1 MANSKLSNQNKSYK
15 IPEHVIEE
23 VRKNLL
29 KNPNTYSTIRQKA
42 ENIVQNKFLTYE
54 NLKRVKNFFDNINEV
69 DLDLESMQRERHRQQ
84 NKIDFMIMG
93 GDKMKNWI
101 ESELKQARNPIHRSK
116 KAKTNFGGLSNQ
128 FRKEHTKSFLKAP
141 EMPKVKNMIKD
152 LKPKT
157 LMENDDLSIDLPIK
171 LKFACVCI
179 VFNEENKLLLVK
191 RSENDNWMAG
201 KYALI
206 GGGVEENEIPE
217 ECIIREAKEETNLTL
232 KKPKLVYSTIEGR
245 TFLYVF
251 VSKVTN
257 SDKIKL
263 NDEHTGYV
271 WLDSGEIEKYDTV
284 PNLMEMIRKVHSIL
298 LANNEGI

>member
-1 MANSKLSNQNKSYK
+1 MANSKLSNQNKFYK

-54 NLKRVKNFFDNINEV
+54 NLKRVKNFFDNIDEV
-69 DLDLESMQRERHRQQ
+69 DLDLESRQRERHRQQ

-128 FRKEHTKSFLKAP
+128 FRKEHTKSFVKAP

-179 VFNEENKLLLVK
+179 VLNE
-191 RSENDNWMAG
+191 
-201 KYALI
+201 
-206 GGGVEENEIPE
+206 
-217 ECIIREAKEETNLTL
+217 
-232 KKPKLVYSTIEGR
+232 
-245 TFLYVF
+245 
-251 VSKVTN
+251 
-257 SDKIKL
+257 
-263 NDEHTGYV
+263 
-271 WLDSGEIEKYDTV
+271 
-284 PNLMEMIRKVHSIL
+284 
-298 LANNEGI
+298 

>member
-1 MANSKLSNQNKSYK
+1 MANSKLSKQNKFYK
-15 IPEHVIEE
+15 IPDHVIEE

-29 KNPNTYSTIRQKA
+29 RNPNTYSTIRQKA
-42 ENIVQNKFLTYE
+42 ENIVENKFLTYE
-54 NLKRVKNFFDNINEV
+54 NLKRVKNFFDNIDEV
-69 DLDLESMQRERHRQQ
+69 DLDLESRQRERHRQQ

-93 GDKMKNWI
+93 GDKMKNWV
-101 ESELKQARNPIHRSK
+101 ESELKQLRNPIHRSK
-116 KAKTNFGGLSNQ
+116 KAKTKFGGFSNE
-128 FRKEHTKSFLKAP
+128 FRKEHSKSFLKAP

-245 TFLYVF
+245 TFLYVY

-271 WLDSGEIEKYDTV
+271 WVDSAEIEKYDTV

-298 LANNEGI
+298 LANNEGL